1 MYKRGQSNMQY
12 KKKSKNPA
20 NSGMEVIRN
29 SFGVNIVINLFFKAN
44 SLPGFGKII
53 KKAWETVLLLT
64 PTSGSRI
71 AIYKDKQRS

>member
-1 MYKRGQSNMQY
+1 MQY

-53 KKAWETVLLLT
+53 KKGMGDCTFAYPNFRLSHCHLQ
-64 PTSGSRI
+64 G
-71 AIYKDKQRS
+71 